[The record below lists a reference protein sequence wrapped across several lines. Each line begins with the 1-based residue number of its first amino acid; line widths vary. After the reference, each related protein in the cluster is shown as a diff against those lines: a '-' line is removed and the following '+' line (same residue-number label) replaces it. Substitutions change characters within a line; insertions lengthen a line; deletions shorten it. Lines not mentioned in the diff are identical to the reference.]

1 MGPIQSIERGQI
13 RLANSG
19 EGFDFLGFH
28 IQRRRKRG
36 TNKRA
41 VYTYPSKKALLRIL
55 DKVRVLTRRGSHT
68 TLTVLLHRLNRV
80 LRGWCNYFKH
90 GVSAATFG
98 YLDAQVWRRV
108 THWLR
113 KRHPRSTWAD
123 LRRRYLPGW
132 RPTEGEVTLFNPAT
146 VSVSRYR
153 YRGAA
158 IPSPW
163 SREATGSIG

>member
-1 MGPIQSIERGQI
+1 VGPIQSIERGQI

-98 YLDAQVWRRV
+98 YLDAQVSLASRMGPPLGHEHGTPLRV
-108 THWLR
+108 HGVGEAS
-113 KRHPRSTWAD
+113 ST
-123 LRRRYLPGW
+123 
-132 RPTEGEVTLFNPAT
+132 
-146 VSVSRYR
+146 
-153 YRGAA
+153 
-158 IPSPW
+158 
-163 SREATGSIG
+163 